1 MRGVERDRKK
11 VNKEI
16 TQCREK
22 KKQTTDIS
30 TSILSIF
37 AGCFFCFLFGSWRIG
52 IGFDVWQ
59 MQTVSILPQK
69 HFAVSLFHLLLHFV
83 ILFWNRTFFPVCSK
97 SKATVF
103 SVFPVFFIW
112 FEDSLVLFL
121 SVCSLVPSLFNRITC
136 VKKPNKCDYVAVCR
150 DMW

>member
-30 TSILSIF
+30 TSILSILQVVF
-37 AGCFFCFLFGSWRIG
+37 SAFCSVPGALASVLMFGKCKQFRYYHK
-52 IGFDVWQ
+52 
-59 MQTVSILPQK
+59 SILP
-69 HFAVSLFHLLLHFV
+69 FLSFICCCILWFSFEIALFS
-83 ILFWNRTFFPVCSK
+83 PCSK

-121 SVCSLVPSLFNRITC
+121 SVCSLVPSLFNKITC